1 MVHDVDSLAADY
13 GSVPPRTVP
22 VRTRR
27 DVAQTI
33 AALKRQLEERKVDLD
48 TVLHAV
54 VEEAVRRMNADR
66 GTLYLVDRVRD
77 ELVSRVA
84 LLPEI
89 SEIRLRM
96 GEGVA
101 GWVAA
106 HGEVLHVPED
116 HPDPRFTGRV
126 DQRTGYLTRSLL
138 AVPINDP
145 SPPVGPHTPS
155 VMGVLQVLNKPSGSF
170 SPADI
175 RELQALARGVA
186 DLLTTSSLASQLS
199 DESSHPLSFGYNQII
214 GDSAAMRNVFSR
226 TARAA
231 RTTATVLVRGESGT
245 GKELIARAVHDN
257 SARRDQP
264 FVVVDLSAIPTE
276 LVESEL
282 FGHARGAFTG
292 AVRRSDGRVVQAEGG
307 TLFLDEIGELPVALQ
322 AKLLR
327 LIQSRS
333 FHPVGADSAR
343 SVDVRFVC
351 ATHRDLERMVAE
363 GQFREDL
370 YYRIRVVEIEVP
382 PLRDRGHSDLERL
395 IDHFLFQF
403 RRRHGRLGLQLT
415 PAARARLHA
424 HRWPGNVRELQNRL
438 ESALIL
444 APSSVIRPEDLRI
457 EDLRA
462 DDHANEHTASAPS
475 GFRTAL
481 RPLREVER
489 DYLEWAVSQH
499 NGNRSA
505 TARALEIGRNTL
517 LRKLREDS

>member
-1 MVHDVDSLAADY
+1 MVHDVDPARSDY
-13 GSVPPRTVP
+13 GGRSLRRPR
-22 VRTRR
+22 RR
-27 DVAQTI
+27 PGSDVAHTI
-33 AALKRQLEERKVDLD
+33 ARLRRQLEDRKVDLD

-54 VEEAVRRMNADR
+54 VEEAVQRMQADR

-106 HGEVLHVPED
+106 KGDILNVPED
-116 HPDPRFTGRV
+116 RPDPRFTGRV

-138 AVPINDP
+138 AVPIRDP
-145 SPPVGPHTPS
+145 EAVGVGDGPVI
-155 VMGVLQVLNKPSGSF
+155 GVLQVLNKTTGSF
-170 SPADI
+170 DNADT
-175 RELQALARGVA
+175 RGLVELAAGVA
-186 DLLTTSSLASQLS
+186 ELLTTSSLASQLS
-199 DESSHPLSFGYNQII
+199 DEPSHPLSFGYNQII
-214 GDSAAMRNVFSR
+214 GDSVPMRTVFSR

-231 RTTATVLVRGESGT
+231 RTDATVLVRGESGT

-257 SARRDQP
+257 SARRNQP
-264 FVVVDLSAIPTE
+264 LVVVDLSAIPSE

-292 AVRRSDGRVVQAEGG
+292 AVRRSEGRVVQAEGG
-307 TLFLDEIGELPVALQ
+307 TLFLDEIGELPLALQ

-327 LIQSRS
+327 LLQSRT
-333 FHPVGADSAR
+333 FHPVGADTAR

-351 ATHRDLERMVAE
+351 ATHRDLERMVAD

-382 PLRDRGHSDLERL
+382 PLRDRGHSDLDRL
-395 IDHFLFQF
+395 IDHFLFGF
-403 RRRHGRLGLQLT
+403 RRRHGRLGLRLS
-415 PAARARLHA
+415 PEARARLHA

-444 APSSVIRPEDLRI
+444 APTSVIQPDDLRLDAI
-457 EDLRA
+457 PTAESS
-462 DDHANEHTASAPS
+462 HT
-475 GFRTAL
+475 GFSTLL
-481 RPLREVER
+481 RPLKEVER
-489 DYLEWAVSQH
+489 AYLEWAVAQLD
-499 NGNRSA
+499 GNRSA
-505 TARALEIGRNTL
+505 TARALGIGRNTL
-517 LRKLREDS
+517 IRKRRDD